1 MENTFYT
8 AADVQNVFVNAIV
21 VALFVHLVDCFAYL
35 QVTGMRIP
43 QFPLLDEL

>member
-1 MENTFYT
+1 MKNTFYA
-8 AADVQNVFVNAIV
+8 AADVQSVLVNAVV

-43 QFPLLDEL
+43 WIPLLDEL